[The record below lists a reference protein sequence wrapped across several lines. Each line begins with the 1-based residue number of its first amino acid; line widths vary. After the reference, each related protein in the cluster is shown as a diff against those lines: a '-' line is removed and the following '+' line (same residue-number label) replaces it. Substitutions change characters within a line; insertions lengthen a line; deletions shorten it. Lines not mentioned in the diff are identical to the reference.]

1 MGLKVI
7 GAGFGR
13 TGTLSLKAALEI
25 LGFSPCYHM
34 VEVFTHAGHSE
45 TWEAAARGE
54 TIDWEALLGPYR
66 SAVDWPASY
75 FWRELSAR
83 NPGARIILTERDPEA
98 WYKSISNTIFEYM
111 AKGPAAPAPADPIQ
125 AAQRKMGRFIVSEK
139 VFGNRFDKEH
149 VLDVYRRNGEAVRSE
164 VPKDKLLV
172 FDAPEGWAPL
182 CEFLGVKVPDMP
194 YPLTNTTDEF
204 RSRASA
210 RAAGSH

>member
-25 LGFSPCYHM
+25 LGFAPCYHM

-45 TWEAAARGE
+45 MWEAAARGE
-54 TIDWEALLGPYR
+54 TIDWEALVGPYQ

-75 FWRELSAR
+75 FWRELRTLHPDAK
-83 NPGARIILTERDPEA
+83 IILTERDPEA

-111 AKGPAAPAPADPIQ
+111 ARGASSPPADPIQ

-149 VLDVYRRNGEAVRSE
+149 VLDVYRKNGEAVRRE
-164 VPKDKLLV
+164 VPKDRLLV
-172 FDAPEGWAPL
+172 FDAPDGWAPL
-182 CEFLGVKVPDMP
+182 CEFLGVKVPDVP
-194 YPLTNTTDEF
+194 YPLTNTTEEF
-204 RSRASA
+204 RNRASA
-210 RAAGSH
+210 RAAGQKQ